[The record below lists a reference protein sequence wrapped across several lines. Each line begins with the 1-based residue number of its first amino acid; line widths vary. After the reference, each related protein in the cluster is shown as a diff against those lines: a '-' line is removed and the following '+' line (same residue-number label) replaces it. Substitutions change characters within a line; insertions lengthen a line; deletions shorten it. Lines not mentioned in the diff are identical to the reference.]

1 MLIEIKGKGQKGF
14 SAIFGTVMQKFKQFM
29 KSKKGLVLTAIV
41 LFGALFFAF
50 KVIDSGNETINITTK
65 QRLLN
70 AIGSLLE
77 EGHYSPK
84 AINDVFSKEVFKKY
98 LNELDGDKIL
108 FTQADIDGLKK
119 YETTLDDE
127 IHGSPIAFAPAVSA
141 IYDKRLPETIL
152 MYKEIL
158 SQPFDFNKDET
169 FFTEGDKLS
178 FAVNDAERKD
188 RFRKELKFYSLEKF
202 VEFQDLRE
210 KNKSIKDFVV
220 KADSTLEREARMKVL
235 KIMDKR
241 YDRLKST
248 FNEDERFNAYLNVIT
263 NLMDPHTDYFPPVE
277 KRAFDE
283 EMSRRFYGI
292 GAQLTETE
300 NGEVKIASVQ
310 PGGAA
315 WKSGEI
321 AANDIILKVAQGKEE
336 PVDVTGYTTTDAVKL
351 IRGNK
356 GSEVR
361 LTLKKL
367 DGTIKVV
374 TMIREE
380 VSLDEGL
387 VRSAVIQNG
396 NDKIGYIYLP
406 EFYADFE
413 RESGSR
419 CSDDVAKELEK
430 LKKENVKGVVLDI
443 RTNGGG
449 SLYEVVQMVGLFIDQ
464 GPVVQVRDKDGKS
477 SAINDKHAGAI
488 YDGPLAVM
496 VNEFSASASEI
507 FAAAIQDYKRGIII
521 GSTSTYGKGTVQK
534 TIPFGKPIDFS
545 SGRTE
550 YGAVKLTFQKYYRI
564 NGGSVQLKGVTPDV
578 ILPDALEYYKLREKD
593 NASALPWDE
602 ISKVPYET
610 WHNAD
615 FSASIKKENAK
626 IAENKSLNLLRSN
639 LLWLSKNTEL
649 PINLNI
655 EKYKDMQKQIRT
667 TVNQNNAL
675 LKLEKDMSVEAMA
688 VDHDKFYNNPD
699 KPKGERY
706 LSWLKSIKSDMHLE
720 ETVNMVSDMI
730 HQQPQTVLK

>member
-1 MLIEIKGKGQKGF
+1 
-14 SAIFGTVMQKFKQFM
+14 M
-29 KSKKGLVLTAIV
+29 KSKKGLVLTVIV

-50 KVIDSGNETINITTK
+50 KVIDSGNETINITTR

-77 EGHYSPK
+77 EVHYSPK
-84 AINDVFSKEVFKKY
+84 LINDEFSKDVYKKY
-98 LNELDGDKIL
+98 LNELDGEKLL
-108 FTQADIDGLKK
+108 FTQADISSLKK

-127 IHGSPIAFAPAVSA
+127 IHGAAIAFAPAVSA
-141 IYDKRLPETIL
+141 IYEKRLPESIA

-158 SQPFDFNKDET
+158 AQPFDFNKEET
-169 FFTEGDKLS
+169 FIIDGEKMP
-178 FAVNDAERKD
+178 FAANDVERKD
-188 RFRKELKFYSLEKF
+188 RFKKELKYLTLERY
-202 VEFQDLRE
+202 VDLQDIRE
-210 KNKSIKDFVV
+210 KNKETKDFVV

-248 FNEDERFNAYLNVIT
+248 FTEDERFNAYLNVIT
-263 NLMDPHTDYFPPVE
+263 NLMDPHTDYFPPIE

-292 GAQLTETE
+292 GAQLIETE

-315 WKSGEI
+315 FKSGEVS
-321 AANDIILKVAQGKEE
+321 ANDIILKVAQGKEE
-336 PVDVTGYTTTDAVKL
+336 PVDISGYSTTDAVKL

-361 LTLKKL
+361 ITFKKL

-396 NDKIGYIYLP
+396 ADKIGYIYLP

-419 CSDDVAKELEK
+419 CSEDVAKEVGK
-430 LKKENVKGVVLDI
+430 LKKENVKGIVLDI

-449 SLYEVVQMVGLFIDQ
+449 SLYEVVQMVGLFINQ

-477 SAINDKHAGAI
+477 SALNDRQFGAI

-521 GSTSTYGKGTVQK
+521 GSSSTYGKGTVQK
-534 TIPFGKPIDFS
+534 TIPFGKPIDLT

-578 ILPDALEYYKLREKD
+578 IIPDGLEFYKLREKD
-593 NASALPWDE
+593 NTAALPWDE
-602 ISKVPYET
+602 ISKVPYDT
-610 WHNAD
+610 WNIAD
-615 FSASIKKENAK
+615 FSAVVQKENAK
-626 IAENKSLNLLRSN
+626 IAENKSLNLLKSN
-639 LLWLSKNTEL
+639 LQWLSKNAEM

-655 EKYKDMQKQIRT
+655 AKYKDMQKQIKT
-667 TVNQNNAL
+667 TVNQNNSL
-675 LKLEKDMSVEAMA
+675 LKLDKEMNVEAMA
-688 VDHDKFYNNPD
+688 ADHDKFYNNPD
-699 KPKGERY
+699 KPKGDRY
-706 LSWLKSIKSDMHLE
+706 QSWLKAIKTDMHLD
-720 ETVNMVSDMI
+720 ETVKMVTDMI
-730 HQQPQTVLK
+730 HPQPQTVLK